1 MTYEFEIQ
9 IKAKSLSDRLAG
21 QVIAA
26 QCDDALL
33 CKTSGR
39 VYLKFERKGR
49 SRDATVSKAARQLSA
64 SGIPLIISPKYLAD
78 R

>member
-1 MTYEFEIQ
+1 MTHAFEIQ
-9 IKAKSLSDRLAG
+9 IKAKNLTDKLAG

-33 CKTSGR
+33 CKTGGR

-49 SRDATVSKAARQLSA
+49 SRDATVSKAARQLTSA
-64 SGIPLIISPKYLAD
+64 RDPSD
-78 R
+78 RQPQVSWG